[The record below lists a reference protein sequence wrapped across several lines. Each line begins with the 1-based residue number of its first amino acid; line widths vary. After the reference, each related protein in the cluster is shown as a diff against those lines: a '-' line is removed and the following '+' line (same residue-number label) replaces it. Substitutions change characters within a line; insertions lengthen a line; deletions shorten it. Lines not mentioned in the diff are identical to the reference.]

1 MLAAMAVLEVMDK
14 EPPLWLFLLYSFSL
28 GATGML
34 LARRRPILCSP
45 FIALVLVGV
54 FALYLELRDAFV
66 GEAIL
71 REGGF
76 AYIASCGFAILAGI
90 GMPLF
95 GAFVRGENVKKS
107 MAAWRW
113 TLGASGAVILGLS
126 LFVASGFV
134 EAACYAYIFYPGEKA
149 GEGYIMPLRGQ
160 DIVAELSIACVLIGL
175 LLLPVYLL
183 RSAFRPKVAETLKS
197 SANS

>member
-1 MLAAMAVLEVMDK
+1 MFAAITVFEVMDK
-14 EPPLWLFLLYSFSL
+14 EPPLWLFPLYSLSM

-54 FALYLELRDAFV
+54 FALYLELRDTFV

-95 GAFVRGENVKKS
+95 SAFAKGEDFKS

-113 TLGASGAVILGLS
+113 TLGASGAVILGLT

-134 EAACYAYIFYPGEKA
+134 EAAYYAYIFYPREKA
-149 GEGYIMPLRGQ
+149 GEGYIMPLRWQ

-175 LLLPVYLL
+175 LLLSIYLMRCAL
-183 RSAFRPKVAETLKS
+183 RPKVAETLKS
-197 SANS
+197 SANG